1 MTAKLMLI
9 LIGLGLTSLALLA
22 HRQHRIDTAFEMT
35 RIHDRCDDARTTLWD
50 VRCRIA
56 QYIATLDPLD
66 QIEPDAA
73 TQQHLAKT
81 HLNQPSIS
89 NGG

>member
-9 LIGLGLTSLALLA
+9 LIGLGLASLALLA
-22 HRQHRIDTAFEMT
+22 HRQQRIDTAFKMT
-35 RIHDRCDDARTTLWD
+35 RIHNRCDEARTTLWD

-56 QYIATLDPLD
+56 QYIAKLEPLD
-66 QIEPDAA
+66 RVEPDPE
-73 TQQHLAKT
+73 TRQHVAKT
-81 HLNQPSIS
+81 LPNQPSIP